1 MANKKKKGFRLK
13 SRQQHC
19 SSTKVSNRSAVRKQ
33 WSDVQ
38 MEAALESVI
47 KDGLSQNQAADLH
60 GVPRSTLKDRLSGR
74 VVHGINPGPQSYL
87 SSSEELEFLVDT
99 AKMGYGQTRRDVKC
113 LVETHLQINGK
124 KGENFTVSNG
134 WWDRFLSLS
143 GPLASSPSGPPM
155 CPTGPSMSVSST
167 PMSSHSGHLVSS
179 PSGPLMC
186 PTGPPISGPLAS
198 SLSGPPMSPSSPPM
212 SLSGHLAS
220 SLSGPLMSPSS
231 PPISLSGPLAS
242 SLSDPPI
249 DVSGPLTSSPSGPVM
264 CSTGPP
270 MSFSGPLMSL
280 SGPSTSSPSGPS
292 MNVSGPLVSSPSG
305 PSMNVSGPPVSSPSG
320 PSVNVSGPSVYISG
334 PLVSSPSGPS
344 VNVPGP
350 LASSPSGSDKTQ

>member
-47 KDGLSQNQAADLH
+47 KDGLSQNRAADLH
-60 GVPRSTLKDRLSGR
+60 GVPRSTLKDRLM
-74 VVHGINPGPQSYL
+74 VELFMALILVL
-87 SSSEELEFLVDT
+87 SHTCLLQKKAFLVDT
-99 AKMGYGQTRRDVKC
+99 AKMGYGRTRCDVKC

-155 CPTGPSMSVSST
+155 CPTDPSMSVSST

-186 PTGPPISGPLAS
+186 PTGPPICGPLAS

-212 SLSGHLAS
+212 SLSGHLWS
-220 SLSGPLMSPSS
+220 SDE
-231 PPISLSGPLAS
+231 SL
-242 SLSDPPI
+242 
-249 DVSGPLTSSPSGPVM
+249 
-264 CSTGPP
+264 
-270 MSFSGPLMSL
+270 
-280 SGPSTSSPSGPS
+280 
-292 MNVSGPLVSSPSG
+292 
-305 PSMNVSGPPVSSPSG
+305 
-320 PSVNVSGPSVYISG
+320 
-334 PLVSSPSGPS
+334 
-344 VNVPGP
+344 
-350 LASSPSGSDKTQ
+350 

>member
-47 KDGLSQNQAADLH
+47 KDGLSQNRAADLH
-60 GVPRSTLKDRLSGR
+60 R
-74 VVHGINPGPQSYL
+74 VVHGTNPGPQSYL
-87 SSSEELEFLVDT
+87 SSSEELELAAFLVDT
-99 AKMGYGQTRRDVKC
+99 AKMGYGRTRRDVKC

-155 CPTGPSMSVSST
+155 CPTGPSMSVSSP

-186 PTGPPISGPLAS
+186 PTGPPICGPLAS

-231 PPISLSGPLAS
+231 PPVSLSGPLAS
-242 SLSDPPI
+242 SLSGPPI
-249 DVSGPLTSSPSGPVM
+249 DVSGPLTSSPSGP
-264 CSTGPP
+264 P
-270 MSFSGPLMSL
+270 
-280 SGPSTSSPSGPS
+280 
-292 MNVSGPLVSSPSG
+292 
-305 PSMNVSGPPVSSPSG
+305 
-320 PSVNVSGPSVYISG
+320 
-334 PLVSSPSGPS
+334 
-344 VNVPGP
+344 
-350 LASSPSGSDKTQ
+350 